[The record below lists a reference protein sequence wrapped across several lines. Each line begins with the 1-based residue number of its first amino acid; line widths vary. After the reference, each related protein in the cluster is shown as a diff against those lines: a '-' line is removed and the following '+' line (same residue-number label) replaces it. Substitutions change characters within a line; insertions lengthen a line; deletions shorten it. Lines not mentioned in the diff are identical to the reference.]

1 MTLSASLKA
10 SRRKQALGGAES
22 AVVRTRS
29 NLLVDLRSYRHLR
42 CAQHASKRPFRGDLL
57 LRALRDA
64 QRLSARPDGRQAS
77 VVVQL
82 LQQHFSRALMS
93 GDDLGSV
100 VSRPC
105 QAWLWRC
112 DRAIVLRGSG
122 VTLQLALL
130 LDLAQEL
137 LLLLERA
144 AQPLRRLAV
153 ARCVGEQ
160 SARCYDC

>member
-1 MTLSASLKA
+1 MPPSDHSEVIYCCV
-10 SRRKQALGGAES
+10 LG
-22 AVVRTRS
+22 
-29 NLLVDLRSYRHLR
+29 
-42 CAQHASKRPFRGDLL
+42 
-57 LRALRDA
+57 DA

-100 VSRPC
+100 LSRPC
-105 QAWLWRC
+105 QAWLWRR

-153 ARCVGEQ
+153 AFRGLCARS
-160 SARCYDC
+160 SATHRANDSQHRAPWPSSTWRAHTQNPSAAIQLAQ